1 MHKTISMEFQ
11 SLQNNLNKNAFSK
24 KIEQAGIS
32 RPGCC
37 GGELGQPI
45 GGLPCWRLAEPVR
58 SCPILIGRRRC
69 GPSAGDLKWAA
80 LPLGLAGKERR
91 LT

>member
-1 MHKTISMEFQ
+1 MEFQ

-37 GGELGQPI
+37 GGEPGRPI
-45 GGLPCWRLAEPVR
+45 GGLPRRRLAEPVR
-58 SCPILIGRRRC
+58 ARPILIGQRRC
-69 GPSAGDLKWAA
+69 GPSAGDQKWAA
-80 LPLGLAGKERR
+80 LPLALAGKERR

>member
-1 MHKTISMEFQ
+1 MHFQ
-11 SLQNNLNKNAFSK
+11 K

-37 GGELGQPI
+37 EGELGWPI
-45 GGLPCWRLAEPVR
+45 GGLSRWCLAEPV
-58 SCPILIGRRRC
+58 CAHPILIGRRRR
-69 GPSAGDLKWAA
+69 GPSAGDLKRAA
-80 LPLGLAGKERR
+80 LPLGLAGKECR

>member
-1 MHKTISMEFQ
+1 MHFQ
-11 SLQNNLNKNAFSK
+11 K

-37 GGELGQPI
+37 GGELGRPI
-45 GGLPCWRLAEPVR
+45 GGLPRWRLAEPVR
-58 SCPILIGRRRC
+58 ARPILIGRRRC
-69 GPSAGDLKWAA
+69 GPSAGDLKRAA
-80 LPLGLAGKERR
+80 RPLGLAGKECR

>member
-1 MHKTISMEFQ
+1 MEFQ

-24 KIEQAGIS
+24 KNRTSRDS

-37 GGELGQPI
+37 GDELGRPI
-45 GGLPCWRLAEPVR
+45 GGLPRWCLAETVR
-58 SCPILIGRRRC
+58 ACPILIGWRRR
-69 GPSAGDLKWAA
+69 GPSAGDLKRAA
-80 LPLGLAGKERR
+80 LPLYLVGKERT